1 MAGSAVRRKRTA
13 APRAVLK
20 ITESVRAQLI
30 GTAIA
35 RVCLAAEAAAQTD
48 EQFVPHFLILVA
60 ALFSKPSPKVALA
73 FGAYGPAG
81 VVDECDILYVN
92 YMEPGP
98 EDVPS
103 VFHSMWRVGQ
113 VTDVVDVLSGICEAA
128 GLNDAEAQGVLDMVF
143 KHWVKVDKLRDPASA
158 INLSEV
164 LRAQEFALKPGE
176 KEKTE
181 DQREKD
187 GY

>member
-1 MAGSAVRRKRTA
+1 M
-13 APRAVLK
+13 
-20 ITESVRAQLI
+20 SVP
-30 GTAIA
+30 A
-35 RVCLAAEAAAQTD
+35 RVCLAAEAAAHTD
-48 EQFVPHFLILVA
+48 EQFIPHFLVLVA
-60 ALFSKPSPKVALA
+60 AMFSKPSPKVALK
-73 FGAYGPAG
+73 FGAYGPGG
-81 VVDECDILYVN
+81 VVDERDVLFTN

-103 VFHSMWRVGQ
+103 VFHTMWRVGDVQ
-113 VTDVVDVLSGICEAA
+113 DVVAVLSGICEAA

-164 LRAQEFALKPGE
+164 LHAQKFALQPGE

-181 DQREKD
+181 EERDKD